1 VLMSGCSWRSIPER
15 YPKAST
21 VYYYFSKWRDDG
33 NWKRI
38 HDHLVAWVRVS
49 ANREASPSAASLDSQ
64 TVPTAVMVSETVGY
78 DAGKK
83 RMQSR

>member
-1 VLMSGCSWRSIPER
+1 MSGCSWRSIPER
-15 YPKAST
+15 YPEAST
-21 VYYYFSKWRDDG
+21 VYYYFCKWGDDG
-33 NWKRI
+33 SWKRI

-49 ANREASPSAASLDSQ
+49 ANREASPRAASLDSQ
-64 TVPTAVMVSETVGY
+64 TLPTAVMVSETVGY